1 MTDIR
6 SFFTSRRPR
15 SPVKSSLT
23 DERLQTGSP
32 RKVKTPLMKPQKPH
46 IPIVL
51 DDDDSDYED
60 PVPKVLKPAIKKKE
74 NEERNK
80 RRVILESSEEEFFDE
95 SVGEKIGKK
104 EAAEALKSSK
114 RKNVVESS
122 DEDFVKPNVSS
133 KKRKARVI
141 ETPSPVKVSTAK
153 KAKKA
158 KVEES
163 SEEDEP
169 VPKKKSKKK
178 KAKEPSP
185 ETMDFDIDESDTT
198 EEEIKPVKKERKGR
212 RRTPPN
218 QQKLD
223 AMLSKKVPANKKLP
237 KDLPPKKEAVKVD
250 PMDFFNNSTAAPPK
264 PRQRARKPPTPVKTP
279 EIILMTDSEDEKPA
293 AKKSK
298 VTPPTNTN
306 KKAETPK
313 KIETSKKNDVL
324 KKRNSHE
331 TSKKK
336 NETPKKDET
345 SKKPE
350 ASSKKPAPVKPTE
363 KLPKKESKK
372 NGAKEVFVPLPTY
385 DHPTPPKALP
395 ALPPPKRA
403 ELPWVDKYK
412 PASLKEM
419 VGQGT
424 PASPTNK
431 LLKWLKEWA
440 KNNLGV
446 GGMIKKV
453 KPSPF
458 EAQRDGTAFKAAL
471 LSGPPGIGKTT
482 SSVLVCKELGLKFVE
497 MNASDA
503 RNKKLLDDKIAELL
517 GSRQVNEYF
526 TGETPKSGSCQV
538 THVLIMDEVDGMS
551 GNQDRAGIAELIQMI
566 KTTKIPIICICNDR
580 QSMKI
585 RSLANHCFDL
595 RFQRPSAVQIK
606 AKLMSVKVKEKVQI
620 PMDAMEQIIEASNQD
635 LRQCIYSLQLYASGA
650 KGKVEKKDISVNI
663 FEAARRILSKE
674 TTIAQKQEMYFS
686 DYSIMPLFV
695 QENFPHVRGEG
706 MNNLTHLNAIRRAAN
721 CIAEADLIDKQ
732 IRSNGAWNLLPE
744 HGMLSSALPAMYLD
758 GHMTNQLAFPSWLG
772 KNSSANKR
780 QRMMRQLASHAHLKI
795 TGTCHSI
802 VTDYL
807 PVLRDHIYRPLV
819 QKESEG
825 VREVIEL
832 YKHYDLTRDD
842 TEAINELAVWPG
854 ARDIAQNVNTKTKSA
869 LTRNLNKESRL
880 LPYSVGT
887 VQKGRKKAEGAA
899 EVELDEEGHVVER
912 KIGVGSDDEGAEDDD
927 EKDDDGETP
936 EIKITVKTTTSNDSG
951 KGTVGKR
958 GGSTAARGARGG
970 RGRGKGP
977 VGKRGGSTA
986 ARGARGGG
994 GRGRGKGKA

>member
-1 MTDIR
+1 MADIR
-6 SFFTSRRPR
+6 NFFTSRSQQQQQPRRR
-15 SPVKSSLT
+15 SPTKSALT
-23 DERLQTGSP
+23 DERLETGSP
-32 RKVKTPLMKPQKPH
+32 KKVKPTLKKLPKPSG
-46 IPIVL
+46 PIVL
-51 DDDDSDYED
+51 DDDSDCED
-60 PVPKVLKPAIKKKE
+60 PVPKALKPELKKNAKAE
-74 NEERNK
+74 KNK
-80 RRVILESSEEEFFDE
+80 RRVVLDSSEEDFFDE
-95 SVGEKIGKK
+95 SIGEQIGKK
-104 EAAEALKSSK
+104 EAAAAAYKPSK
-114 RKNVVESS
+114 RNVFIESS
-122 DEDFVKPNVSS
+122 DSDDYVKPPTSS
-133 KKRKARVI
+133 KKRKARVV
-141 ETPSPVKVSTAK
+141 ETPSPVKTPTPR

-158 KVEES
+158 KVVEEIS
-163 SEEDEP
+163 DEDDVP

-178 KAKEPSP
+178 KAKQPSP
-185 ETMDFDIDESDTT
+185 EVMDVDIDESDT
-198 EEEIKPVKKERKGR
+198 EEEDAKPVKRKSR

-223 AMLSKKVPANKKLP
+223 AMLSKKVPANKQLP
-237 KDLPPKKEAVKVD
+237 KAVPPKKKTNVAVD
-250 PMDFFNNSTAAPPK
+250 PLDFFNNTAVSAATKPKQAP
-264 PRQRARKPPTPVKTP
+264 RKPPTPAKTTP
-279 EIILMTDSEDEKPA
+279 EIVEMTDSEEEKPA
-293 AKKSK
+293 AKKAK
-298 VTPPTNTN
+298 VTPRRSDTP

-313 KIETSKKNDVL
+313 KVETQ
-324 KKRNSHE
+324 
-331 TSKKK
+331 KK
-336 NETPKKDET
+336 NEI

-350 ASSKKPAPVKPTE
+350 TTKKQSEPSKKQAPLNEKP
-363 KLPKKESKK
+363 PKKESKK
-372 NGAKEVFVPLPTY
+372 NAVKEVFNPPTY
-385 DHPTPPKALP
+385 KHPTPKKALP
-395 ALPPPKRA
+395 ALPPSKRA

-412 PASLKEM
+412 PASLKDM
-419 VGQGT
+419 VGQAT

-431 LLKWLKEWA
+431 MLKWLKEWA

-446 GGMIKKV
+446 GGMIKKA

-458 EAQRDGTAFKAAL
+458 EAQKDGTAFKAAL

-482 SSVLVCKELGLKFVE
+482 SATLVCKELGLKYVE

-503 RNKKLLDDKIAELL
+503 RNKKFLDDKIAELL
-517 GSRQVNEYF
+517 GSRQVNEF
-526 TGETPKSGSCQV
+526 FVGETPKTGNSQV

-551 GNQDRAGIAELIQMI
+551 GNQDRAGIAELISMI

-580 QSMKI
+580 QSTKI

-595 RFQRPSAVQIK
+595 RFQRPNAQQIK
-606 AKLMSVKVKEKVQI
+606 GKLMSIKTKEKVQI
-620 PMDAMEQIIEASNQD
+620 PSDAMEQIIEASNQD

-663 FEAARRILSKE
+663 FEAARKILSRE
-674 TTIAQKQEMYFS
+674 TTIAEKQEMYFS

-706 MNNLTHLNAIRRAAN
+706 INNLTHLNAIRRAAN

-732 IRSNGAWNLLPE
+732 VRSNGAWNLLPE
-744 HGMLSSALPAMYLD
+744 HGMLSCALPAMYLD
-758 GHMTNQLAFPSWLG
+758 GHMTNQLGFPTWLG

-819 QKESEG
+819 KKETEG

-832 YKHYDLTRDD
+832 YKYYDLTRDD

-887 VQKGRKKAEGAA
+887 VQKGRKKAEGGSEL
-899 EVELDEEGHVVER
+899 EVDEEGKVVER
-912 KIGVGSDDEGAEDDD
+912 KIGVIGSDDEEGGEDD
-927 EKDDDGETP
+927 EKDEEEEGENP
-936 EIKITVKTTTSNDSG
+936 EIKIKTTTTTSQDTKA
-951 KGTVGKR
+951 KGNGSKR
-958 GGSTAARGARGG
+958 GVGSTATR
-970 RGRGKGP
+970 
-977 VGKRGGSTA
+977 
-986 ARGARGGG
+986 G